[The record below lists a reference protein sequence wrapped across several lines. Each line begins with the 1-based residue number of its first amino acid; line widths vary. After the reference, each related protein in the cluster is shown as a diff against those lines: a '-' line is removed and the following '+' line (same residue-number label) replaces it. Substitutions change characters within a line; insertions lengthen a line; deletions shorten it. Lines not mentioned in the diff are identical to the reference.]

1 MNALLRNTIAVVAL
15 SLLVACSKSDG
26 DRITDILNQ
35 CAQNSHN
42 AASLN
47 SNPGGQANYIAS
59 SLQSMDVTK
68 CPADFRMAFQA
79 HAFAWQQAVASFAN
93 NSVGTAF
100 LEGLAAG
107 ATDDPRFIGQAGD
120 QAAYA
125 AQQINQT
132 YYTLTQIAAK
142 YGARVPRSVVG
153 Q

>member
-1 MNALLRNTIAVVAL
+1 MKPPLRTTLAVLAF
-15 SLLVACSKSDG
+15 SLLIGCSKSDG

-35 CAQNSHN
+35 CAQNSHK

-47 SNPGGQANYIAS
+47 SNPGAQANYIAS
-59 SLQSMDVTK
+59 SFQSMDVTK

-93 NSVGTAF
+93 NNFGTAF

-107 ATDDPRFIGQAGD
+107 ATDDPRFIGQAGG

-125 AQQINQT
+125 AQEINRT
-132 YYTLTQIAAK
+132 YYALTQIAAK
-142 YGARVPRSVVG
+142 YGARIPRSVVG

>member
-1 MNALLRNTIAVVAL
+1 MHAEFPQ
-15 SLLVACSKSDG
+15 SS
-26 DRITDILNQ
+26 
-35 CAQNSHN
+35 
-42 AASLN
+42 SLN
-47 SNPGGQANYIAS
+47 SNPGAQANYIAS

-107 ATDDPRFIGQAGD
+107 VTGDPRFIGQAGG